1 MSKSNENNR
10 PQLSVLLGALSAT
23 REVPV
28 LVAHKKM
35 RVRNLSLMDITAVA
49 ASGTNYVTM
58 RPKIDG
64 VDAGVDVD
72 TQAGLAA
79 REPLDSDL
87 GSDGYIDL
95 EAGEV
100 LSVNLTVAASG
111 ALTDAVLS
119 ADLEVI
125 GN

>member
-10 PQLSVLLGALSAT
+10 PSALALIGAVSAT
-23 REVPV
+23 REVPL

-35 RVRNLSLMDITAVA
+35 RVRAASVVDITAVS
-49 ASGTNYVTM
+49 ASGTNYVTAQL
-58 RPKIDG
+58 KVDG
-64 VDAGVDVD
+64 TLAGAAVD

-79 REPLDSDL
+79 REPLDLGL

-100 LSVNLTVAASG
+100 LSLQLTVAASG
-111 ALTDAVLS
+111 ALTDVAVSL
-119 ADLEVI
+119 DLEVI